1 MNAEIAM
8 ERFVQLRS
16 EGLSF
21 ARIAQELNVSKPTLI
36 KWSRKFQYQIQ
47 NLRAIHLE
55 ELQEKWLASRSARL
69 EALGQK
75 LQLVEAELAKRDL
88 STVPTPRLFHVADS
102 LRRQIQREIGRMEF
116 SSPTFDFPQDE
127 YHEQALDWRP

>member
-1 MNAEIAM
+1 MNAEMAM

-16 EGLSF
+16 EGMSF
-21 ARIAQELNVSKPTLI
+21 ARIAREINVSKPTLI
-36 KWSRKFQYQIQ
+36 KWSRKFQYEIQ

-55 ELQEKWLASRSARL
+55 ELQEKWLASRATRL

-75 LQLVEAELAKRDL
+75 LRQVETELAKRDL
-88 STVPTPRLFHVADS
+88 ATLPTGRLFYLAES
-102 LRRQIQREIGRMEF
+102 LRRQIQREIGPMQF
-116 SSPTFDFPQDE
+116 TSPTSDVPRDE